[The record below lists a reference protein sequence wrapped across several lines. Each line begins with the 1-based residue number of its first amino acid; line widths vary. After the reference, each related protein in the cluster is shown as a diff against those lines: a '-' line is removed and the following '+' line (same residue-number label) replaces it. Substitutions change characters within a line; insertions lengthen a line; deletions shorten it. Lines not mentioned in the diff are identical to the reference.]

1 MKIVIVEDEM
11 RIKEGLS
18 NLIKKLY
25 PDCEV
30 AAMADNG
37 KEGLE
42 CIRRIKP
49 DLVFT
54 DIRMPVM
61 DGLEMLEKME
71 EEGIQ
76 AKTVILSAYTEF
88 KYAQQA
94 MRLGVMDYLIKLI
107 VVGEF
112 MKIMKRMEEEI
123 EERQKEAPGEIGSL
137 AYLLS
142 AFLYGTMEYD
152 AEKERYLSNKFGIT
166 KEKPLLI
173 LNCYLGKAYEEGV
186 KGAKKE
192 LRFWLSERTELEYE
206 ILEVEKEKSL
216 AVILYQYED
225 EAGLERRFQNR
236 MLLDEREKSRYIL
249 SYGLIR
255 AENAGALRDAYHTLL
270 QYMDWNIVL
279 GDRVLISWP
288 KVLKIQTV
296 FCVYPVEL
304 EGAMKAAVCAS
315 GYDRMEKGLEQFFEY
330 FRSGKVYAPKE
341 VKECFVRFLW
351 NVISVVK
358 EIRGD
363 VLKEINQQK
372 LLEEIMDA
380 RSIEEL
386 EGVSRKRLKMMQKEN
401 GEQELSLSVMR
412 AKNMALEF
420 YHTGIT
426 LEEIA
431 KKLNLTAEYLGT
443 QFRRETGVNFSIF
456 IRDLRIAK
464 AKELLIGSNMKQYEI
479 AEQVGYSDSKYFGR
493 VFKETVGLSP
503 AEFRKANK

>member
-1 MKIVIVEDEM
+1 M
-11 RIKEGLS
+11 
-18 NLIKKLY
+18 
-25 PDCEV
+25 
-30 AAMADNG
+30 
-37 KEGLE
+37 
-42 CIRRIKP
+42 
-49 DLVFT
+49 
-54 DIRMPVM
+54 
-61 DGLEMLEKME
+61 
-71 EEGIQ
+71 
-76 AKTVILSAYTEF
+76 
-88 KYAQQA
+88 
-94 MRLGVMDYLIKLI
+94 
-107 VVGEF
+107 
-112 MKIMKRMEEEI
+112 
-123 EERQKEAPGEIGSL
+123 
-137 AYLLS
+137 
-142 AFLYGTMEYD
+142 
-152 AEKERYLSNKFGIT
+152 
-166 KEKPLLI
+166 
-173 LNCYLGKAYEEGV
+173 

-315 GYDRMEKGLEQFFEY
+315 G
-330 FRSGKVYAPKE
+330 
-341 VKECFVRFLW
+341 FLW

-431 KKLNLTAEYLGT
+431 KKLNLTAEYRGKFQHFYPGLKDC
-443 QFRRETGVNFSIF
+443 QSKRAS
-456 IRDLRIAK
+456 DW
-464 AKELLIGSNMKQYEI
+464 KQYETI
-479 AEQVGYSDSKYFGR
+479 
-493 VFKETVGLSP
+493 
-503 AEFRKANK
+503 

>member
-94 MRLGVMDYLIKLI
+94 MRLGVMDYLIKPI

-380 RSIEEL
+380 RSIEE
-386 EGVSRKRLKMMQKEN
+386 G
-401 GEQELSLSVMR
+401 SV
-412 AKNMALEF
+412 K
-420 YHTGIT
+420 
-426 LEEIA
+426 
-431 KKLNLTAEYLGT
+431 
-443 QFRRETGVNFSIF
+443 
-456 IRDLRIAK
+456 
-464 AKELLIGSNMKQYEI
+464 
-479 AEQVGYSDSKYFGR
+479 
-493 VFKETVGLSP
+493 
-503 AEFRKANK
+503 

>member
-1 MKIVIVEDEM
+1 M
-11 RIKEGLS
+11 
-18 NLIKKLY
+18 
-25 PDCEV
+25 
-30 AAMADNG
+30 
-37 KEGLE
+37 
-42 CIRRIKP
+42 
-49 DLVFT
+49 
-54 DIRMPVM
+54 
-61 DGLEMLEKME
+61 
-71 EEGIQ
+71 
-76 AKTVILSAYTEF
+76 
-88 KYAQQA
+88 
-94 MRLGVMDYLIKLI
+94 
-107 VVGEF
+107 
-112 MKIMKRMEEEI
+112 
-123 EERQKEAPGEIGSL
+123 
-137 AYLLS
+137 
-142 AFLYGTMEYD
+142 
-152 AEKERYLSNKFGIT
+152 
-166 KEKPLLI
+166 
-173 LNCYLGKAYEEGV
+173 
-186 KGAKKE
+186 
-192 LRFWLSERTELEYE
+192 
-206 ILEVEKEKSL
+206 EKEKSL
-216 AVILYQYED
+216 VVILYQYED

-315 GYDRMEKGLEQFFEY
+315 DYDRMEKGLEQFFEY

-386 EGVSRKRLKMMQKEN
+386 EGVSRKLLKMMQKEN